1 MNRKDFES
9 NLTKIESKYFSVID
23 SKLSNPAIPWEEL
36 DTINDSL
43 RILVDLAKVDPGLNY
58 SDISMNTS
66 VEAQNEQ

>member
-9 NLTKIESKYFSVID
+9 KLTNIESKYFAVID

-43 RILVDLAKVDPGLNY
+43 RILVDLAKVDPGLNVPGVKVVT
-58 SDISMNTS
+58 N